1 MMRLRRA
8 LIGWVARLPVR
19 MHAKLLAAFLAIAG
33 LLIVT
38 GLVGLNELSTVNRR
52 AQELALLEQKIAA
65 YRQVQHDTMLQLYG
79 ITAALLTGDD
89 RSLDAAM
96 RQLNGFGYDLER
108 LQYVARDEVA
118 LLAEVR
124 RQYAVFV
131 TTIAQVAALMRDGRA
146 AEARA
151 AQLRQAGP
159 VADTLERLTDQ
170 LVNKAEEDV
179 VEAIEDSGAA
189 YRQAQIL
196 VIGFASASI
205 ALALLLGYVISS
217 SIVGPVKEIDA
228 RLDRVAAGDFTE
240 RVSVENRDELG
251 TLAANLNRT
260 IEELGSLYRQLAAA
274 SEHKSRFLASMS
286 HELRTPLNAILGY
299 TELMIDG
306 TYGAL
311 PERVVVV
318 SDRVHNNG
326 KHLLA
331 LVNDILDLS
340 KIEAGQLSLSL
351 DEYAMPSVVQS
362 VIAATESLAQAK
374 GLALMPSIADR
385 LPVGRGD
392 ERRLTQVLLNL
403 VGNAIKFTD
412 RGEIEI
418 AAAASD
424 GAFHLAVRDTGPG
437 IGEVDRVRIFEE
449 FQQVENAQTRA
460 KGGTGLGLAIS
471 KRIVEMHGG
480 RIWVESEVGKGS
492 TFSVSL
498 PVHVE
503 RQVMVASGPGDSGG
517 GA

>member
-1 MMRLRRA
+1 MMEGLRHA
-8 LIGWVARLPVR
+8 LVGSVARLPVR
-19 MHAKLLAAFLAIAG
+19 VYTKLLAAFLAIAA

-38 GLVGLNELSTVNRR
+38 GLVALYELSAVNARSQQL
-52 AQELALLEQKIAA
+52 AQLQQKIAA
-65 YRQVQHDTMLQLYG
+65 YRQVQHDTTLQLYG
-79 ITAALLTGDD
+79 ITAALLAADART
-89 RSLDAAM
+89 LDSAL
-96 RQLNGFGYDLER
+96 RQLNEFGYDLER
-108 LQYVARDEVA
+108 LQYVAKDEVD

-124 RQYAVFV
+124 HQYDLFV
-131 TTIAQVAALMRDGRA
+131 TAISRVAELIRSGRID
-146 AEARA
+146 EARA
-151 AQLRQAGP
+151 AELRQAGP
-159 VADTLERLTDQ
+159 VADTIERLTDQ
-170 LVNKAEEDV
+170 LVNKAESDV
-179 VEAIEDSGAA
+179 VEAIESSAAA
-189 YRQAQIL
+189 YREAQIL
-196 VIGFASASI
+196 VAAFAVASI

-217 SIVGPVKEIDA
+217 SLIGPVEEIDA
-228 RLDRVAAGDFTE
+228 RLSRIAAGDFAQQAA
-240 RVSVENRDELG
+240 VENRDELG

-260 IEELGSLYRQLAAA
+260 AAELGRLYAELEAA
-274 SEHKSRFLASMS
+274 SQHKSRFLANMS
-286 HELRTPLNAILGY
+286 HELRTPLNAIMGY
-299 TELMIDG
+299 TELMLDG

-311 PERVVVV
+311 PEKVV
-318 SDRVHNNG
+318 SVADRVYRNG

-340 KIEAGQLSLSL
+340 KIEAGQLLLSL
-351 DEYAMPSVVQS
+351 DVYAMPSVVQS

-374 GLALMPSIADR
+374 GLALTPSIADP

-503 RQVMVASGPGDSGG
+503 RQVGGP
-517 GA
+517 